1 MFESPENFH
10 LNKRLWVRVANRITF
25 GFLDKMMD
33 TIKIIKYKPDRELP
47 EFYVDWNNK
56 KYNRIAL
63 IKKLISTLSNDSP
76 SRYLE
81 IGCAGNKLFDQVN
94 ADFKVGVDPFAGG
107 THRMTSDEYFSMNKE
122 KFDVIFIDGLHEYM
136 QVRKD
141 VENALKRIEVGGFIA
156 LHDMLPRN
164 WIEANM
170 PCIRQGPWTGDV
182 WKISFELAKTGGLE
196 FCIVNIDHGIGVVKK
211 VNEEVTIYKIHEL
224 HHKEY
229 DYYADNRKYLPI
241 VEYEEFVTP

>member
-10 LNKRLWVRVANRITF
+10 LNTRLWFRIANKITF

-33 TIKIIKYKPDRELP
+33 AIKIIKYKPDRDLP
-47 EFYVDWNNK
+47 EFFVDWNNK
-56 KYNRIAL
+56 KYNRVSL
-63 IKKLISTLSNDSP
+63 IRKLITTLSNDNS

-81 IGCAGNKLFDQVN
+81 IGCAGNKLFDQVS

-107 THRMTSDEYFSMNKE
+107 THRMTSNKYFSTHNE
-122 KFDVIFIDGLHEYM
+122 KFDVIFIDGLHEYT
-136 QVRKD
+136 QVRED

-182 WKISFELAKTGGLE
+182 WKIAFDLLNSKGVYFKIL
-196 FCIVNIDHGIGVVKK
+196 NIDFGIGLIQKID
-211 VNEEVTIYKIHEL
+211 EVTEVYKTPGIEKL
-224 HHKEY
+224 DYE
-229 DYYADNRKYLPI
+229 YYASNRQTLPI
-241 VEYEEFVTP
+241 IEYEDYFIS